1 MGNCMKPYHIF
12 WPLAGIVPVLSL
24 VATGAIPGIA
34 DSRSAGLDSL
44 GEITAVEP
52 PLVAALP
59 DGTGPRLWARVRVG
73 MRLEDLAS
81 QLKMQP
87 DVLAELNEV
96 GEDHRLRSGDW
107 VVVPAQKGERLRQIA
122 SLDASE
128 VRRSAPL
135 TTPPPLESTGVVR
148 LGDNLRKLGQRY
160 GLSLQELL
168 RQNPGLQAADLVAG
182 TQIRVA
188 NAAPARNR
196 MVLGLNPVG
205 SGGLSWPELPRFGRP
220 SEVGPQPGGERGDG
234 TWIWPSQGVFSSGY
248 GWRWGRM
255 HKGVDIASN
264 VGTPVVA
271 ARSGQVIFAGWHDA
285 GYGYMVE
292 ILHEDGSKSLYG
304 HNSRLLV
311 QVGQQVSQGTMIAE
325 MGSTG
330 RSTGPHLHFEIHPP
344 GRGAMNPLL
353 FLPSRA

>member
-1 MGNCMKPYHIF
+1 MKPYHCI
-12 WPLAGIVPVLSL
+12 WPLAGVVPSLTL
-24 VATGAIPGIA
+24 VAAGAIPGIA
-34 DSRSAGLDSL
+34 DSRSAGFDPL
-44 GEITAVEP
+44 GGQDLNEA

-59 DGTGPRLWARVRVG
+59 ASKATKLWAKVRIG
-73 MRLEDLAS
+73 ISIGDLAS
-81 QLKMQP
+81 QLRIQP
-87 DVLAELNEV
+87 DVLVDLNDVEAE
-96 GEDHRLRSGDW
+96 HRFRGGDW
-107 VVVPAQKGERLRQIA
+107 VVLPAQKAERARQL
-122 SLDASE
+122 STLDASE
-128 VRRSAPL
+128 LRRSAPL
-135 TTPPPLESTGVVR
+135 TTPPPLESIGVVR
-148 LGDNLRKLGQRY
+148 LGDNLRKLALRY
-160 GLSLQELL
+160 GMSLQDLL

-196 MVLGLNPVG
+196 LVLGLNPVG
-205 SGGLSWPELPRFGRP
+205 SGGLSWPELPRFGRQP
-220 SEVGPQPGGERGDG
+220 EVGPSRSES
-234 TWIWPSQGVFSSGY
+234 TWIWPSRGVFSSGY

-264 VGTPVVA
+264 VGTPIVA
-271 ARSGQVIFAGWHDA
+271 ARSGQVTFSGWHDG

-311 QVGQQVSQGTMIAE
+311 QAGQQVGQGTMIAE

-344 GRGAMNPLL
+344 GRGAMNPLM
-353 FLPSRA
+353 FLPGRA

>member
-1 MGNCMKPYHIF
+1 MKPYHFF
-12 WPLAGIVPVLSL
+12 WSLAGVVPVLSL
-24 VATGAIPGIA
+24 VAAGAIPGIA
-34 DSRSAGLDSL
+34 DSRPAGFDTLAEL
-44 GEITAVEP
+44 NPGEA
-52 PLVAALP
+52 PLVASLP
-59 DGTGPRLWARVRVG
+59 VANPTKLWAKVRIG
-73 MRLEDLAS
+73 ITIEDLAS
-81 QLKMQP
+81 QLRIQP
-87 DVLAELNEV
+87 DALADLNDVEA
-96 GEDHRLRSGDW
+96 EHRLRVGDW
-107 VVVPAQKGERLRQIA
+107 VVLPALKAERAKQIA
-122 SLDASE
+122 SLDASGL
-128 VRRSAPL
+128 RRSAPL

-148 LGDNLRKLGQRY
+148 LGDNLRKLALRY
-160 GLSLQELL
+160 GMSLQDLL

-188 NAAPARNR
+188 NAAPVRNR
-196 MVLGLNPVG
+196 QVLGLNPVG
-205 SGGLSWPELPRFGRP
+205 SGGLSWPELPRFGRQPEVEP
-220 SEVGPQPGGERGDG
+220 SRTDG
-234 TWIWPSQGVFSSGY
+234 TWIWPSRGVFSSGY

-271 ARSGQVIFAGWHDA
+271 ARSGQVMFAGWHDG

-311 QVGQQVSQGTMIAE
+311 QVGQEVGQGTMIAE

-353 FLPSRA
+353 FLPGRA